1 MLTTIVGIMILPE
14 KPHNESER
22 LKALK
27 SYEVLDTLSER
38 EYDQLTAIASQIC
51 GCKMSLISL
60 IDEDRQ
66 WFKARVGLDVSETAR
81 EFAFCAHAIN
91 EPRKTLVVPDA
102 RLDSRFHDNPLVTGN
117 PHLAFY
123 AGVPL
128 VNEDGLSLG
137 TLCVLD
143 SEPKNLTE
151 SQLNSLNALADQVM
165 ALLELRRSKMA
176 LEKTL
181 GDLEEKNRE
190 LEQFAFIAAHD
201 LKSPL
206 NGISSLTDVLIDSH
220 SEALHQDG
228 VRMLNAI
235 RGSSQQLS
243 SLITGL
249 LDYYRLD
256 GASNDEVSPIQ
267 REELV
272 SQITNLFGGD
282 ADVEFQFSI
291 QPPVINTHGP
301 VLLQVLLNLVSN
313 SIKYNDKPNTIVKI
327 QIDDEMDGYH
337 VVVADNGPGI
347 NSLFH
352 DKLFELFETAAS
364 SDRYGKRGNGIGLAT
379 VKKLVNRIGG
389 AISFSSEIGKGT
401 IFEFTMPR

>member
-1 MLTTIVGIMILPE
+1 MIIPD

-22 LKALK
+22 LRALR
-27 SYEVLDTLSER
+27 SYGVLDTLSER

-51 GCKMSLISL
+51 GCRMSLISL
-60 IDEDRQ
+60 IDEERQ

-81 EFAFCAHAIN
+81 EFAFCAHAIH

-102 RLDSRFHDNPLVTGN
+102 RLDDRFHDNPLVTGD

-128 VNEDGLSLG
+128 VNEDGLPLG

-143 SEPKNLTE
+143 SEPKTLSE
-151 SQLNSLNALADQVM
+151 SQLNALNALAEQVM
-165 ALLELRRSKMA
+165 ALLELRRSKIA
-176 LEKTL
+176 LENTL
-181 GDLEEKNRE
+181 GNLEEKNRE

-206 NGISSLTDVLIDSH
+206 NGISSLTDVLIESH
-220 SEALHQDG
+220 SDMFQQDG
-228 VRMLNAI
+228 IRMLNAI

-256 GASNDEVSPIQ
+256 SANQEMASSIK
-267 REELV
+267 REELT
-272 SQITNLFGGD
+272 SQIMNLFGGD
-282 ADVEFQFSI
+282 SSVEFQFAI
-291 QPPVINTHGP
+291 QPDTINTHGP
-301 VLLQVLLNLVSN
+301 VLLQVLLNLIGN
-313 SIKYNDKPNTIVKI
+313 AIKYSDKAKTIVKLEI
-327 QIDDEMDGYH
+327 EEHKNGYRI
-337 VVVADNGPGI
+337 VVADNGAGI
-347 NSLFH
+347 DSRFH
-352 DKLFELFETAAS
+352 DKLFELFETASS
-364 SDRYGKRGNGIGLAT
+364 SDRFGKRGNGIGLAT

-389 AISFSSEIGKGT
+389 SIRFFSELGKGT
-401 IFEFTMPR
+401 TFEFTMPL

>member
-1 MLTTIVGIMILPE
+1 MIIPE

-22 LKALK
+22 IKALR
-27 SYEVLDTLSER
+27 SYGVLDTLSEK

-60 IDEDRQ
+60 VDEDRQ

-81 EFAFCAHAIN
+81 EFAFCAHAIH

-102 RLDSRFHDNPLVTGN
+102 RLDNRFHDNPLVTGD

-143 SEPKNLTE
+143 SEPKTLSE
-151 SQLNSLNALADQVM
+151 SQLIALNALADQVM
-165 ALLELRRSKMA
+165 ALLELRRSKIA

-181 GDLEEKNRE
+181 GNLEEKNRE

-220 SEALHQDG
+220 SEMLQQEG
-228 VRMLNAI
+228 VCMLNAI

-243 SLITGL
+243 SLINGL

-256 GASNDEVSPIQ
+256 SAYQAMASPIK
-267 REELV
+267 REELI
-272 SQITNLFGGD
+272 SQVMNLFGGD
-282 ADVEFQFSI
+282 SAVEFQFFI
-291 QPPVINTHGP
+291 QPDAINTHGP
-301 VLLQVLLNLVSN
+301 VLLQVLLNLVGN
-313 SIKYNDKPNTIVKI
+313 AIKYSDKSKTIVRVEIEENK
-327 QIDDEMDGYH
+327 EGYR
-337 VVVADNGPGI
+337 VVVADNGAGI
-347 NSLFH
+347 DSRFH
-352 DKLFELFETAAS
+352 DKLFELFETASS
-364 SDRYGKRGNGIGLAT
+364 SDRFGKRGNGIGLAT

-389 AISFSSEIGKGT
+389 SIRFFSELGKGT
-401 IFEFTMPR
+401 TFEFTMPL

>member
-1 MLTTIVGIMILPE
+1 MIIPE

-22 LKALK
+22 IKALR
-27 SYEVLDTLSER
+27 SYGVLDTLSEK

-60 IDEDRQ
+60 VDEDRQ

-81 EFAFCAHAIN
+81 EFAFCAHAIH

-102 RLDSRFHDNPLVTGN
+102 RLDNRFHDNPLVTGD

-143 SEPKNLTE
+143 SEPKTLTE
-151 SQLNSLNALADQVM
+151 SQLNALNALAEQVM
-165 ALLELRRSKMA
+165 VLLELRRSKMA
-176 LEKTL
+176 LERTL
-181 GDLEEKNRE
+181 GNLEEKNRE

-220 SEALHQDG
+220 SEMLQQEG
-228 VRMLNAI
+228 VCMLNAI

-243 SLITGL
+243 SLINGL

-256 GASNDEVSPIQ
+256 SAYQAMASPIK
-267 REELV
+267 REELI
-272 SQITNLFGGD
+272 SQVMNLFGGD
-282 ADVEFQFSI
+282 SAVEFQFFI
-291 QPPVINTHGP
+291 QPDAINTHGP
-301 VLLQVLLNLVSN
+301 VLLQVLLNLVGN
-313 SIKYNDKPNTIVKI
+313 AIKYSDKSKTIVRVEIEENK
-327 QIDDEMDGYH
+327 EGYR
-337 VVVADNGPGI
+337 VVVADNGAGI
-347 NSLFH
+347 DSRFH
-352 DKLFELFETAAS
+352 DKLFELFETASS
-364 SDRYGKRGNGIGLAT
+364 SDRFGKRGNGIGLAT

-389 AISFSSEIGKGT
+389 SIRFFSELGKGT
-401 IFEFTMPR
+401 TFEFTMPL

>member
-1 MLTTIVGIMILPE
+1 MIIPG

-22 LKALK
+22 IKALR
-27 SYEVLDTLSER
+27 SYGVLDTLSEK

-60 IDEDRQ
+60 VDEDRQ

-81 EFAFCAHAIN
+81 EFAFCAHAIH

-102 RLDSRFHDNPLVTGN
+102 RLDNRFHDNPLVTGD

-143 SEPKNLTE
+143 SEPKTLTE
-151 SQLNSLNALADQVM
+151 SQLNALNALAEQVM
-165 ALLELRRSKMA
+165 VLLELRRSKMA
-176 LEKTL
+176 LERTL
-181 GDLEEKNRE
+181 GNLEEKNRE

-220 SEALHQDG
+220 SEMLQQEG
-228 VRMLNAI
+228 VCMLNAI

-243 SLITGL
+243 SLINGL

-256 GASNDEVSPIQ
+256 SAYQAMASPIK
-267 REELV
+267 REELI
-272 SQITNLFGGD
+272 SQVMNLFGGD
-282 ADVEFQFSI
+282 SAVEFQFFI
-291 QPPVINTHGP
+291 QPDAINTHGP
-301 VLLQVLLNLVSN
+301 VLLQVLLNLVGN
-313 SIKYNDKPNTIVKI
+313 AIKYSDKSKTIVRVEIEENK
-327 QIDDEMDGYH
+327 EGYR
-337 VVVADNGPGI
+337 VVVADNGAGI
-347 NSLFH
+347 DSRFH
-352 DKLFELFETAAS
+352 DKLFELFETASS
-364 SDRYGKRGNGIGLAT
+364 SDRFGKRGNGIGLAT
-379 VKKLVNRIGG
+379 VKKLVSRIGG
-389 AISFSSEIGKGT
+389 SIRFFSELGKGT
-401 IFEFTMPR
+401 TFEFTMPS

>member
-1 MLTTIVGIMILPE
+1 MIIPE

-22 LKALK
+22 LKALR
-27 SYEVLDTLSER
+27 SYGVLDTLSEK

-60 IDEDRQ
+60 VDEDRQ

-81 EFAFCAHAIN
+81 EFAFCAHAIH

-102 RLDSRFHDNPLVTGN
+102 RLDNRFHDNPLVTGD

-143 SEPKNLTE
+143 SEPKTLSE
-151 SQLNSLNALADQVM
+151 SQLDALNALAEQVM

-181 GDLEEKNRE
+181 GNLEEKNRE

-220 SEALHQDG
+220 SEMLQQEG

-243 SLITGL
+243 SLINGL

-256 GASNDEVSPIQ
+256 SIYQEMDTPIK
-267 REELV
+267 REELI
-272 SQITNLFGGD
+272 SQVKNLFGGD
-282 ADVEFQFSI
+282 SAVELRFVI
-291 QPPVINTHGP
+291 QPDAINTHGP
-301 VLLQVLLNLVSN
+301 VLLQVLLNLVGN
-313 SIKYNDKPNTIVKI
+313 AIKYSDKAITIVKL
-327 QIDDEMDGYH
+327 EVEENNDGYR
-337 VVVADNGPGI
+337 VVVADNGAGI
-347 NSLFH
+347 DNRFH
-352 DKLFELFETAAS
+352 DKLFELFETASS
-364 SDRYGKRGNGIGLAT
+364 SDRFGKRGNGIGLAT
-379 VKKLVNRIGG
+379 VKKLVSRIGG
-389 AISFSSEIGKGT
+389 SIRFSSELGKGT
-401 IFEFTMPR
+401 TFEVIMPR

>member
-1 MLTTIVGIMILPE
+1 MIIPE

-22 LKALK
+22 LRALR

-51 GCKMSLISL
+51 GCRMSLISL

-81 EFAFCAHAIN
+81 EFAFCAHAIH

-102 RLDSRFHDNPLVTGN
+102 RLDNRFHDNPLVTGD

-143 SEPKNLTE
+143 SEPKTLSE
-151 SQLNSLNALADQVM
+151 SQLIALNALADQVM
-165 ALLELRRSKMA
+165 ALLELRRSKIA

-181 GDLEEKNRE
+181 GNLEEKNRE

-206 NGISSLTDVLIDSH
+206 NGISSLTDVLIESH
-220 SEALHQDG
+220 SEMFQQDG
-228 VRMLNAI
+228 IRMLNAI

-256 GASNDEVSPIQ
+256 SANQEMASLIK
-267 REELV
+267 REELT
-272 SQITNLFGGD
+272 SQIMNLFGGD
-282 ADVEFQFSI
+282 ASVEFQFAI
-291 QPPVINTHGP
+291 QPDTINTHGP
-301 VLLQVLLNLVSN
+301 VLLQVLLNLVGN
-313 SIKYNDKPNTIVKI
+313 AIKYSDKAKTIVKLEI
-327 QIDDEMDGYH
+327 EERKNGYRI
-337 VVVADNGPGI
+337 VVADNGAGI
-347 NSLFH
+347 DSRFH
-352 DKLFELFETAAS
+352 DKLFELFETASS
-364 SDRYGKRGNGIGLAT
+364 SDRFGKRGNGIGLAT

-389 AISFSSEIGKGT
+389 SIRFFSELGKGT
-401 IFEFTMPR
+401 TFEFTMPL

>member
-1 MLTTIVGIMILPE
+1 MIIPE

-22 LKALK
+22 IKALR
-27 SYEVLDTLSER
+27 SYGVLDTLSEK

-60 IDEDRQ
+60 VDEDRQ

-81 EFAFCAHAIN
+81 EFAFCAHAIH

-102 RLDSRFHDNPLVTGN
+102 RLDNRFHDNPLVTGD

-143 SEPKNLTE
+143 SEPKTLTE
-151 SQLNSLNALADQVM
+151 SQLNALNALAEQVM

-176 LEKTL
+176 LERTL
-181 GDLEEKNRE
+181 GNLEEKNRE

-220 SEALHQDG
+220 SEMLQQEG

-243 SLITGL
+243 SLINGL

-256 GASNDEVSPIQ
+256 SAYQEMASPIK
-267 REELV
+267 REELI
-272 SQITNLFGGD
+272 SQVMNLFGGD
-282 ADVEFQFSI
+282 SAVELQFFI
-291 QPPVINTHGP
+291 QPDAINTHGP
-301 VLLQVLLNLVSN
+301 VLLQVLLNLVGN
-313 SIKYNDKPNTIVKI
+313 AIKYSDKSKTIVRLEVEENK
-327 QIDDEMDGYH
+327 EGYR
-337 VVVADNGPGI
+337 VVVADNGAGI
-347 NSLFH
+347 DSRFH
-352 DKLFELFETAAS
+352 DKLFELFETASS
-364 SDRYGKRGNGIGLAT
+364 SDRFGKRGNGIGLAT
-379 VKKLVNRIGG
+379 VKKLVSRIGG
-389 AISFSSEIGKGT
+389 SIRFFSELGKGT
-401 IFEFTMPR
+401 TFEFTMPR

>member
-1 MLTTIVGIMILPE
+1 MIIPE

-22 LKALK
+22 IKALR
-27 SYEVLDTLSER
+27 SYGVLDTLSEK

-60 IDEDRQ
+60 VDEDRQ

-81 EFAFCAHAIN
+81 EFAFCAHAIH

-102 RLDSRFHDNPLVTGN
+102 RLDNRFHDNPLVTGD

-143 SEPKNLTE
+143 SEPKTLSE
-151 SQLNSLNALADQVM
+151 SQLDALSALAEQVM

-176 LEKTL
+176 LERTL
-181 GDLEEKNRE
+181 GNLEEKNRE

-220 SEALHQDG
+220 SEMLQQEG

-243 SLITGL
+243 SLINGL

-256 GASNDEVSPIQ
+256 SAYQEMASPIK
-267 REELV
+267 REELI
-272 SQITNLFGGD
+272 SQVMNLFGGD
-282 ADVEFQFSI
+282 SAVEFQFFI
-291 QPPVINTHGP
+291 QPDAINTHGP
-301 VLLQVLLNLVSN
+301 VLLQVLLNLAGN
-313 SIKYNDKPNTIVKI
+313 SIKYSDKSKTIVRVEIEENK
-327 QIDDEMDGYH
+327 EGYR
-337 VVVADNGPGI
+337 VVVADNGAGI
-347 NSLFH
+347 DSRFH
-352 DKLFELFETAAS
+352 DKLFELFETASS
-364 SDRYGKRGNGIGLAT
+364 SDRFGKRGNGIGLAT
-379 VKKLVNRIGG
+379 VKKLVSRIGG
-389 AISFSSEIGKGT
+389 SIRFFSELGKGT
-401 IFEFTMPR
+401 TFEFTMPS

>member
-1 MLTTIVGIMILPE
+1 MIIPE

-22 LKALK
+22 LRALR

-51 GCKMSLISL
+51 GCRMSLISL

-81 EFAFCAHAIN
+81 EFAFCAHAIH

-102 RLDSRFHDNPLVTGN
+102 RLDDRFHDNPLVIGD

-143 SEPKNLTE
+143 SEPKTLSE
-151 SQLNSLNALADQVM
+151 PQLNALNALAEQVM
-165 ALLELRRSKMA
+165 ALLELRRSKLA

-181 GDLEEKNRE
+181 GNLEEKNRE

-220 SEALHQDG
+220 SEMLQQDG

-256 GASNDEVSPIQ
+256 SANQEMVSLIK
-267 REELV
+267 REELT
-272 SQITNLFGGD
+272 SQVMNLFGGD
-282 ADVEFQFSI
+282 SSVEFQFAI
-291 QPPVINTHGP
+291 QPDTVNTHGP
-301 VLLQVLLNLVSN
+301 VLLQVLLNLVGN
-313 SIKYNDKPNTIVKI
+313 SIKYSDKAKTIIKLEI
-327 QIDDEMDGYH
+327 EESKNGYRI
-337 VVVADNGPGI
+337 VVADNGAGI
-347 NSLFH
+347 DSRFH
-352 DKLFELFETAAS
+352 DKLFELFETASS
-364 SDRYGKRGNGIGLAT
+364 SDRFGKRGNGIGLAT

-389 AISFSSEIGKGT
+389 SIRFFSELGKGT
-401 IFEFTMPR
+401 TFEFTIPR

>member
-1 MLTTIVGIMILPE
+1 MIIPG

-22 LKALK
+22 IKALR
-27 SYEVLDTLSER
+27 SYGVLDTLSEK

-60 IDEDRQ
+60 VDEDRQ

-81 EFAFCAHAIN
+81 EFAFCAHAIH

-102 RLDSRFHDNPLVTGN
+102 RLDNRFHDNPLVTGD

-143 SEPKNLTE
+143 SEPKTLTE
-151 SQLNSLNALADQVM
+151 SQLNALNALAEQVM
-165 ALLELRRSKMA
+165 VLLELRRSKMA
-176 LEKTL
+176 LERTL
-181 GDLEEKNRE
+181 GNLEEKNRE

-220 SEALHQDG
+220 SEMLQQEG
-228 VRMLNAI
+228 VCMLNAI

-243 SLITGL
+243 SLINGL

-256 GASNDEVSPIQ
+256 SAYQAMASPIK
-267 REELV
+267 REELI
-272 SQITNLFGGD
+272 SQVMNLFGGD
-282 ADVEFQFSI
+282 SAVEFQFFI
-291 QPPVINTHGP
+291 QPDAINTHGP
-301 VLLQVLLNLVSN
+301 VLLQVLLNLVGN
-313 SIKYNDKPNTIVKI
+313 AIKYSDKSKTIVRVEIEENK
-327 QIDDEMDGYH
+327 EGYR
-337 VVVADNGPGI
+337 VVVADNGAGI
-347 NSLFH
+347 DSRFH
-352 DKLFELFETAAS
+352 DKLFELFETASS
-364 SDRYGKRGNGIGLAT
+364 SDRFGKRGNGIGLAT

-389 AISFSSEIGKGT
+389 SIRFFSELGKGT
-401 IFEFTMPR
+401 TFEFTMPL

>member
-1 MLTTIVGIMILPE
+1 MIIPD

-22 LKALK
+22 LRALR
-27 SYEVLDTLSER
+27 SYGVLDTLSER

-51 GCKMSLISL
+51 GCRMSLISL
-60 IDEDRQ
+60 IDEERQ
-66 WFKARVGLDVSETAR
+66 WFKARLGLDVSETAR
-81 EFAFCAHAIN
+81 EFAFCAHAIH

-102 RLDSRFHDNPLVTGN
+102 RLDDRFHDNPLVTGD

-128 VNEDGLSLG
+128 VNEDGLPLG

-143 SEPKNLTE
+143 SEPKTLSE
-151 SQLNSLNALADQVM
+151 SQLNALNALADQVM
-165 ALLELRRSKMA
+165 ALLELRRSKIA

-181 GDLEEKNRE
+181 GNLEEKNRE

-206 NGISSLTDVLIDSH
+206 NGISSLTDVLIESH
-220 SEALHQDG
+220 SEMFQQDG
-228 VRMLNAI
+228 IRMLNAI

-256 GASNDEVSPIQ
+256 SANQEMASLIK
-267 REELV
+267 REELT
-272 SQITNLFGGD
+272 SQIMNLFGGD
-282 ADVEFQFSI
+282 SSVEFQFAI
-291 QPPVINTHGP
+291 QPDSINTHGP
-301 VLLQVLLNLVSN
+301 VLLQVLLNLVGN
-313 SIKYNDKPNTIVKI
+313 AIKYSDKAKTIVKLEI
-327 QIDDEMDGYH
+327 EERKNGYRI
-337 VVVADNGPGI
+337 VVADNGAGI
-347 NSLFH
+347 DSRFH
-352 DKLFELFETAAS
+352 DKLFELFETASS
-364 SDRYGKRGNGIGLAT
+364 SDRFGKRGNGIGLAT

-389 AISFSSEIGKGT
+389 SIRFFSELGKGT
-401 IFEFTMPR
+401 TFEFTMPL

>member
-1 MLTTIVGIMILPE
+1 MIIPE

-22 LKALK
+22 LKALR
-27 SYEVLDTLSER
+27 SYGVLDTFSER

-66 WFKARVGLDVSETAR
+66 WFKARVGLDVSETNR
-81 EFAFCAHAIN
+81 EIAFCAHAIH
-91 EPRKTLVVPDA
+91 EPRKTLVVTDA
-102 RLDSRFHDNPLVTGN
+102 RLDARFHDNPLVTGD

-143 SEPKNLTE
+143 SEPKTLSE
-151 SQLNSLNALADQVM
+151 SQLNALNALAEQVM

-176 LEKTL
+176 LEKSL
-181 GDLEEKNRE
+181 RSLEEKNRE

-206 NGISSLTDVLIDSH
+206 NGISSITDVLIDSH
-220 SEALHQDG
+220 GDKLQHDG
-228 VRMLNAI
+228 VRMLNSI
-235 RGSSQQLS
+235 RGSSQQLA

-256 GASNDEVSPIQ
+256 SAHQEIPTPMK
-267 REELV
+267 REELI
-272 SQITNLFGGD
+272 SQVMNLFGGD
-282 ADVEFQFSI
+282 SAVEFQFAI
-291 QPPVINTHGP
+291 QPDTVNTHGP
-301 VLLQVLLNLVSN
+301 VLLQVLLNLVGN
-313 SIKYNDKPNTIVKI
+313 AIKYSDKAKTIVKLEI
-327 QIDDEMDGYH
+327 EESKNGYRI
-337 VVVADNGPGI
+337 VVADNGAGI
-347 NSLFH
+347 DSRFH
-352 DKLFELFETAAS
+352 DKLFELFETASS
-364 SDRYGKRGNGIGLAT
+364 SDRFGKRGNGIGLAT

-389 AISFSSEIGKGT
+389 SIRFFSELGNGT
-401 IFEFTMPR
+401 TFEFTMPL

>member
-1 MLTTIVGIMILPE
+1 MIIPE

-22 LKALK
+22 LRALR

-51 GCKMSLISL
+51 GCRMSLISL

-81 EFAFCAHAIN
+81 EFAFCARAIQ

-102 RLDSRFHDNPLVTGN
+102 RLDNRFHDNPLVTGD

-143 SEPKNLTE
+143 SEPKTLSE
-151 SQLNSLNALADQVM
+151 SQLIALNALADQVM
-165 ALLELRRSKMA
+165 ALLELRRSKIA

-181 GDLEEKNRE
+181 GNLEEKNRE

-206 NGISSLTDVLIDSH
+206 NGISSLTDVLIESH
-220 SEALHQDG
+220 SEMFQQDG
-228 VRMLNAI
+228 IRMLNAI

-256 GASNDEVSPIQ
+256 SANQEMASLIK
-267 REELV
+267 REELT
-272 SQITNLFGGD
+272 SQIMNLFGGD
-282 ADVEFQFSI
+282 ASVEFQFAI
-291 QPPVINTHGP
+291 QPDTINTHGP
-301 VLLQVLLNLVSN
+301 VLLQVLLNLVGN
-313 SIKYNDKPNTIVKI
+313 AIKYSDKAKTIVKLEI
-327 QIDDEMDGYH
+327 EERKNGYRI
-337 VVVADNGPGI
+337 VVADNGAGI
-347 NSLFH
+347 DSRFH
-352 DKLFELFETAAS
+352 DKLFELFETASS
-364 SDRYGKRGNGIGLAT
+364 SDRFGKRGNGIGLAT

-389 AISFSSEIGKGT
+389 SIRFFSELGKGT
-401 IFEFTMPR
+401 TFEFTMPL

>member
-1 MLTTIVGIMILPE
+1 MIIPE

-27 SYEVLDTLSER
+27 SYDVLDTLSER
-38 EYDQLTAIASQIC
+38 EYDQLTLIASQIC

-60 IDEDRQ
+60 IDEERQ
-66 WFKARVGLDVSETAR
+66 WFKARVGLGVSETAR
-81 EFAFCAHAIN
+81 ELAFCAHAIH
-91 EPRKTLVVPDA
+91 EPTKTLVVPDA
-102 RLDSRFHDNPLVTGN
+102 RLDNRFHDNPLVTGD

-128 VNEDGLSLG
+128 VNEDGLALG

-143 SEPKNLTE
+143 SEPKVLSE
-151 SQLNSLNALADQVM
+151 SQLNALNALAEQVM
-165 ALLELRRSKMA
+165 ALLELRRSKIA

-181 GDLEEKNRE
+181 GNLEEKNRE

-220 SEALHQDG
+220 SERLQQDG

-243 SLITGL
+243 SLISGL

-256 GASNDEVSPIQ
+256 GANNYANSSIERQ
-267 REELV
+267 ELLT
-272 SQITNLFGGD
+272 QITNLFGGETE
-282 ADVEFQFSI
+282 VEFQFAI
-291 QPPVINTHGP
+291 QPEVVNSHGP
-301 VLLQVLLNLVSN
+301 VLLQVLLNLVGN
-313 SIKYNDKPNTIVKI
+313 AIKYSDKAKTIVRI
-327 QIDDEMDGYH
+327 EMEDNSYGYR
-337 VVVADNGPGI
+337 VMVSDNGSGI
-347 NSLFH
+347 DSRFH
-352 DKLFELFETAAS
+352 NKLFELFETAATN
-364 SDRYGKRGNGIGLAT
+364 DRFGRRGNGIGLAT

-389 AISFSSEIGKGT
+389 SIRFSTEIGKGT
-401 IFEFTMPR
+401 TFEFTMPR

>member
-1 MLTTIVGIMILPE
+1 MIIPE

-22 LKALK
+22 IKALR
-27 SYEVLDTLSER
+27 SYGVLDTLSEK

-60 IDEDRQ
+60 VDEDRQ

-81 EFAFCAHAIN
+81 ELAFCAHAIH

-102 RLDSRFHDNPLVTGN
+102 RLDNRFHDNPLVTGD

-143 SEPKNLTE
+143 SEPKTLTE
-151 SQLNSLNALADQVM
+151 SQLNALNALAEQVM

-176 LEKTL
+176 LERTL
-181 GDLEEKNRE
+181 GNLEEKNRE

-220 SEALHQDG
+220 SEMLQQEG

-243 SLITGL
+243 SLINGL

-256 GASNDEVSPIQ
+256 SAYQEMASPIK
-267 REELV
+267 REELI
-272 SQITNLFGGD
+272 SQVMNLFGGD
-282 ADVEFQFSI
+282 SAVELQFFI
-291 QPPVINTHGP
+291 QPDAINTHGP
-301 VLLQVLLNLVSN
+301 VLLQVLLNLVGN
-313 SIKYNDKPNTIVKI
+313 AIKYSDKSKTIVRLEVEENK
-327 QIDDEMDGYH
+327 EGYR
-337 VVVADNGPGI
+337 VVVADNGAGI
-347 NSLFH
+347 DSRFH
-352 DKLFELFETAAS
+352 DKLFELFETASS
-364 SDRYGKRGNGIGLAT
+364 SDRFGKRGNGIGLAT
-379 VKKLVNRIGG
+379 VKKLVSRIGG
-389 AISFSSEIGKGT
+389 SIRFFSELGKGT
-401 IFEFTMPR
+401 TFEFTMPR

>member
-1 MLTTIVGIMILPE
+1 MIIPE

-22 LKALK
+22 LKALR
-27 SYEVLDTLSER
+27 SYEVLDTLSEK

-66 WFKARVGLDVSETAR
+66 WFKARVGLDASETAR
-81 EFAFCAHAIN
+81 EFAFCAHAIH

-102 RLDSRFHDNPLVTGN
+102 RLDNRFHDNPLVTGD

-143 SEPKNLTE
+143 SEPKTLTE
-151 SQLNSLNALADQVM
+151 SQLNALKALADQVM
-165 ALLELRRSKMA
+165 ALLELRRSKFA

-181 GDLEEKNRE
+181 GNLEEKNRE

-220 SEALHQDG
+220 SERLQQDG

-243 SLITGL
+243 SLINGL

-256 GASNDEVSPIQ
+256 GDYQDMALPIK
-267 REELV
+267 REELI
-272 SQITNLFGGD
+272 SQVMNLFGGD
-282 ADVEFQFSI
+282 STVELQF
-291 QPPVINTHGP
+291 VIKPAAINSHGP
-301 VLLQVLLNLVSN
+301 VLLQVLLNLVGN
-313 SIKYNDKPNTIVKI
+313 AIKYSDKAITIVKI
-327 QIDDEMDGYH
+327 EVEENEDGYR
-337 VVVADNGPGI
+337 VVVADNGSGI
-347 NSLFH
+347 DSRFH
-352 DKLFELFETAAS
+352 DKLFELFETASS
-364 SDRYGKRGNGIGLAT
+364 SDRFGKRGNGIGLAT
-379 VKKLVNRIGG
+379 VKKLVSRIGG
-389 AISFSSEIGKGT
+389 SIRFFSELGNGT
-401 IFEFTMPR
+401 TFEFTMPL

>member
-1 MLTTIVGIMILPE
+1 MIIPE

-22 LKALK
+22 LRALR

-60 IDEDRQ
+60 VDEDRQ

-81 EFAFCAHAIN
+81 ELAFCAHAIH

-102 RLDSRFHDNPLVTGN
+102 RLDNRFHDNPLVTGD

-143 SEPKNLTE
+143 SEPKTLTE
-151 SQLNSLNALADQVM
+151 SQLNALNALAEQVM

-176 LEKTL
+176 LERTL
-181 GDLEEKNRE
+181 GNLEEKNRE

-220 SEALHQDG
+220 SEMLQQEG

-243 SLITGL
+243 SLINGL

-256 GASNDEVSPIQ
+256 SAYQEMASPIK
-267 REELV
+267 REELI
-272 SQITNLFGGD
+272 SQVMNLFGGD
-282 ADVEFQFSI
+282 SAVELQFFI
-291 QPPVINTHGP
+291 QPDAINTHGP
-301 VLLQVLLNLVSN
+301 VLLQVLLNLVGN
-313 SIKYNDKPNTIVKI
+313 AIKYGDKSKTIVRLEVEENK
-327 QIDDEMDGYH
+327 EGYR
-337 VVVADNGPGI
+337 VVVADNGAGI
-347 NSLFH
+347 DSRFH
-352 DKLFELFETAAS
+352 DKLFELFETASS
-364 SDRYGKRGNGIGLAT
+364 SDRFGKRGNGIGLAT
-379 VKKLVNRIGG
+379 VKKLVSRIGG
-389 AISFSSEIGKGT
+389 SIRFFSELGKGT
-401 IFEFTMPR
+401 TFEFTMPR

>member
-1 MLTTIVGIMILPE
+1 MIIPE

-22 LKALK
+22 LRALR

-51 GCKMSLISL
+51 GCRMSLISL

-81 EFAFCAHAIN
+81 EFAFCAHAIH

-102 RLDSRFHDNPLVTGN
+102 RLDDRFHDNPLVIGD

-143 SEPKNLTE
+143 SEPKTLSE
-151 SQLNSLNALADQVM
+151 PQLNALNALAEQVM
-165 ALLELRRSKMA
+165 ALLELRRSKLA

-181 GDLEEKNRE
+181 GNLEEKNRE

-220 SEALHQDG
+220 SEMLQQDG

-256 GASNDEVSPIQ
+256 SANQEMVSPIK
-267 REELV
+267 REELT
-272 SQITNLFGGD
+272 SQVMNLFGGD
-282 ADVEFQFSI
+282 SSVEFQFAI
-291 QPPVINTHGP
+291 QPDTVNTHGP
-301 VLLQVLLNLVSN
+301 VLLQVLLNLVGN
-313 SIKYNDKPNTIVKI
+313 SIKYSDKAKTIIKLEI
-327 QIDDEMDGYH
+327 EESKNGYRI
-337 VVVADNGPGI
+337 VVADNGAGI
-347 NSLFH
+347 DSRFH
-352 DKLFELFETAAS
+352 DKLFELFETASS
-364 SDRYGKRGNGIGLAT
+364 SDRFGKRGNGIGLAT

-389 AISFSSEIGKGT
+389 SIRFFSELGKGT
-401 IFEFTMPR
+401 TFEFTIPR

>member
-1 MLTTIVGIMILPE
+1 MIIPD

-22 LKALK
+22 LRALS

-51 GCKMSLISL
+51 GCRMSLISL
-60 IDEDRQ
+60 IDEERQ

-81 EFAFCAHAIN
+81 EFAFCAHAIH

-102 RLDSRFHDNPLVTGN
+102 RLDDRFHDNPLVTGD

-128 VNEDGLSLG
+128 VNEDGLPLG

-143 SEPKNLTE
+143 SEPKTLSE
-151 SQLNSLNALADQVM
+151 SQLNALNALADQVM
-165 ALLELRRSKMA
+165 ALLELRRSKIA

-181 GDLEEKNRE
+181 GNLEEKNRE

-206 NGISSLTDVLIDSH
+206 NGISSLTDVLIESH
-220 SEALHQDG
+220 SDMFQQDG
-228 VRMLNAI
+228 IRMLNAI
-235 RGSSQQLS
+235 RVSSQQLS

-256 GASNDEVSPIQ
+256 SANQETASPIK
-267 REELV
+267 REELT
-272 SQITNLFGGD
+272 SQVMNLFGGD
-282 ADVEFQFSI
+282 SSVEFQFAI
-291 QPPVINTHGP
+291 QPDTINTHGP
-301 VLLQVLLNLVSN
+301 VLLQVLLNLIGN
-313 SIKYNDKPNTIVKI
+313 AIKYSDKAKTIVKLEI
-327 QIDDEMDGYH
+327 EEHKNGYRI
-337 VVVADNGPGI
+337 VVADNGAGI
-347 NSLFH
+347 DSRFH
-352 DKLFELFETAAS
+352 DKVFELFETASS
-364 SDRYGKRGNGIGLAT
+364 SDRFGKRGNGIGLAT

-389 AISFSSEIGKGT
+389 SIRFFSELGKGT
-401 IFEFTMPR
+401 TFEFTMPL

>member
-1 MLTTIVGIMILPE
+1 MIIPD

-22 LKALK
+22 LRALR
-27 SYEVLDTLSER
+27 SYGVLDTLSER

-51 GCKMSLISL
+51 GCRMSLISL
-60 IDEDRQ
+60 IDEERQ

-81 EFAFCAHAIN
+81 EFAFCAHAIH

-102 RLDSRFHDNPLVTGN
+102 RLDDRFHDNPLVTGD

-128 VNEDGLSLG
+128 VNEDGLPLG

-143 SEPKNLTE
+143 SEPKTLSE
-151 SQLNSLNALADQVM
+151 SQLNALNALADQVM
-165 ALLELRRSKMA
+165 ALLELRRSKIA

-181 GDLEEKNRE
+181 GNLEEKNRE

-206 NGISSLTDVLIDSH
+206 NGISSLTDVLIESH
-220 SEALHQDG
+220 SDMFQQDG
-228 VRMLNAI
+228 IRMLNAI

-256 GASNDEVSPIQ
+256 SANQEMASLIK
-267 REELV
+267 REELTLQV
-272 SQITNLFGGD
+272 MNLFGGD
-282 ADVEFQFSI
+282 SSVEFQFAI
-291 QPPVINTHGP
+291 QPDSINTHGP
-301 VLLQVLLNLVSN
+301 VLLQVLLNLVGN
-313 SIKYNDKPNTIVKI
+313 AIKYSDKAKTIVKLEI
-327 QIDDEMDGYH
+327 EERKNGYRI
-337 VVVADNGPGI
+337 VVADNGAGI
-347 NSLFH
+347 DSRFH
-352 DKLFELFETAAS
+352 DKLFELFETASS
-364 SDRYGKRGNGIGLAT
+364 SDRFGKRGNGIGLAT

-389 AISFSSEIGKGT
+389 SIRFFSELGKGT
-401 IFEFTMPR
+401 TFEFTMPL

>member
-1 MLTTIVGIMILPE
+1 MIIPE

-22 LKALK
+22 LKALR
-27 SYEVLDTLSER
+27 SYGVLDTLSEK

-60 IDEDRQ
+60 VDEDRQ
-66 WFKARVGLDVSETAR
+66 WFKARVGLNVSETAR
-81 EFAFCAHAIN
+81 EFAFCAHAIH

-102 RLDSRFHDNPLVTGN
+102 RLDNRFHDNPLVTGD

-143 SEPKNLTE
+143 SEPKTLSE
-151 SQLNSLNALADQVM
+151 SQLDALSALAEQVM
-165 ALLELRRSKMA
+165 ALLELRRSKMT

-181 GDLEEKNRE
+181 GNLEEKNRE

-220 SEALHQDG
+220 SEMLQQEG

-235 RGSSQQLS
+235 RGSAQQLS
-243 SLITGL
+243 SLINGL

-256 GASNDEVSPIQ
+256 SAYQEMNTPIK
-267 REELV
+267 REELI
-272 SQITNLFGGD
+272 SQVMNLFGGD
-282 ADVEFQFSI
+282 SAVELQFVI
-291 QPPVINTHGP
+291 QPDAINTHGP

-313 SIKYNDKPNTIVKI
+313 AIKYSDKAITIVKL
-327 QIDDEMDGYH
+327 EVEENNDGYR
-337 VVVADNGPGI
+337 VVVADNGAGI
-347 NSLFH
+347 DSRFH
-352 DKLFELFETAAS
+352 DKLFELFETASS
-364 SDRYGKRGNGIGLAT
+364 SDRFGKRGNGIGLAT

-389 AISFSSEIGKGT
+389 SIRFFSELGKGT
-401 IFEFTMPR
+401 TFEFTVPC

>member
-1 MLTTIVGIMILPE
+1 MIIPE

-22 LKALK
+22 LKALR

-38 EYDQLTAIASQIC
+38 EYDQLTLIASQIC

-60 IDEDRQ
+60 IDDDRQ
-66 WFKARVGLDVSETAR
+66 WFKARVGLKVSETPR
-81 EFAFCAHAIN
+81 ELAFCAHAIH

-102 RLDSRFHDNPLVTGN
+102 RLDNRFHDNPLVTGD

-128 VNEDGLSLG
+128 VNDDGLPLG

-143 SEPKNLTE
+143 SEPRTLSE
-151 SQLNSLNALADQVM
+151 SQLNALNALADQVM

-176 LEKTL
+176 LERTL
-181 GDLEEKNRE
+181 GSLEAKNRE

-206 NGISSLTDVLIDSH
+206 NGISSLTDILIEGH
-220 SEALHQDG
+220 SNLLQQDG

-235 RGSSQQLS
+235 RSSSQQLS
-243 SLITGL
+243 SLIAGL

-256 GASNDEVSPIQ
+256 GANNVGDSPIGKD
-267 REELV
+267 ELR
-272 SQITNLFGGD
+272 SQITSLFGGD
-282 ADVEFQFSI
+282 TTVEFKFGI
-291 QPPVINTHGP
+291 QPEVINSHGP
-301 VLLQVLLNLVSN
+301 VLLQVLLNLVGN
-313 SIKYNDKPNTIVKI
+313 AIKYSDKAKTVVTIEV
-327 QIDDEMDGYH
+327 EEAHHGYR
-337 VVVADNGPGI
+337 VVVADNGAGI
-347 NSLFH
+347 DGRFH
-352 DKLFELFETAAS
+352 DKLFELFETASS
-364 SDRYGKRGNGIGLAT
+364 SDRFGKRGNGIGLAT

-389 AISFSSEIGKGT
+389 TIRFSSELGKGT
-401 IFEFTMPR
+401 TFEFTMPR

>member
-1 MLTTIVGIMILPE
+1 MIIPE

-27 SYEVLDTLSER
+27 SYAVLDTLSER
-38 EYDQLTAIASQIC
+38 EYDQLTLIASQIC

-66 WFKARVGLDVSETAR
+66 WFKARVGLAVAETPR
-81 EFAFCAHAIN
+81 ELAFCAHAIH

-102 RLDSRFHDNPLVTGN
+102 RLDNRFHDNPLVTGD

-128 VNEDGLSLG
+128 VNEDGLPLG

-143 SEPKNLTE
+143 SEPKSLSE
-151 SQLNSLNALADQVM
+151 SQLIALNALADQVM

-181 GDLEEKNRE
+181 GNLEAKNRE

-206 NGISSLTDVLIDSH
+206 NGISSLTDVLIDGH
-220 SEALHQDG
+220 SNSLQQDG

-235 RGSSQQLS
+235 RSSSQQLS

-256 GASNDEVSPIQ
+256 GAMNAEDSPIG
-267 REELV
+267 RDVLS
-272 SQITNLFGGD
+272 SQITSLFGGD
-282 ADVEFQFSI
+282 SSVEFEFSI
-291 QPPVINTHGP
+291 QPEVINSHGP
-301 VLLQVLLNLVSN
+301 VLLQVLLNLVGN
-313 SIKYNDKPNTIVKI
+313 AIKYSDKAKTVVKI
-327 QIDDEMDGYH
+327 EIEETQQGYR
-337 VVVADNGPGI
+337 VVVADNGAGI
-347 NSLFH
+347 DSRFH
-352 DKLFELFETAAS
+352 DKLFELFETAS
-364 SDRYGKRGNGIGLAT
+364 SADRFGKRGNGIGLAT

-389 AISFSSEIGKGT
+389 SIRFSSELGKGT
-401 IFEFTMPR
+401 TFEFTMPR

>member
-1 MLTTIVGIMILPE
+1 MIIPE

-22 LKALK
+22 LRALR

-51 GCKMSLISL
+51 GCRMSLISL

-81 EFAFCAHAIN
+81 EFAFCAHAIH

-102 RLDSRFHDNPLVTGN
+102 RLDNRFHDNPLVTGD

-128 VNEDGLSLG
+128 VNEDGMSLG

-143 SEPKNLTE
+143 SEPKTLSE
-151 SQLNSLNALADQVM
+151 SQLIALNALADQVM
-165 ALLELRRSKMA
+165 ALLELRRSKIA

-181 GDLEEKNRE
+181 GNLEEKNRE

-206 NGISSLTDVLIDSH
+206 NGISSLTDVLIESH
-220 SEALHQDG
+220 SEMFQQDG
-228 VRMLNAI
+228 IRMLNAI

-256 GASNDEVSPIQ
+256 SANQEMASLIK
-267 REELV
+267 REELT
-272 SQITNLFGGD
+272 SQIMNLFGGD
-282 ADVEFQFSI
+282 ASVEFQFAI
-291 QPPVINTHGP
+291 QPDTINTHGP
-301 VLLQVLLNLVSN
+301 VLLQVLLNLVGN
-313 SIKYNDKPNTIVKI
+313 AIKYSDKAKTIVKLEI
-327 QIDDEMDGYH
+327 EERKNGYRI
-337 VVVADNGPGI
+337 VVADNGAGI
-347 NSLFH
+347 DSRFH
-352 DKLFELFETAAS
+352 DKLFELFETASS
-364 SDRYGKRGNGIGLAT
+364 SDRFGKRGNGIGLAT

-389 AISFSSEIGKGT
+389 SIRFFSELGKGT
-401 IFEFTMPR
+401 TFEFTMPL